1 MQGEH
6 YRRDLKLTQ
15 YFLDYAK
22 LICYMTT
29 TLLAAMQNAEFGGE
43 IFAILSG
50 VIVLIFHC
58 ELLMRFQLRQASQF
72 SGVSSTNPQT
82 TESIIFKKP
91 FNAIS

>member
-1 MQGEH
+1 VSHG
-6 YRRDLKLTQ
+6 RDLKVFN
-15 YFLDYAK
+15 YFLAYAK

-29 TLLAAMQNAEFGGE
+29 TLLAAMQNGECGGE
-43 IFAILSG
+43 IFAIVLE
-50 VIVLIFHC
+50 VKVFIVHC

-72 SGVSSTNPQT
+72 SGVSSTNPQI